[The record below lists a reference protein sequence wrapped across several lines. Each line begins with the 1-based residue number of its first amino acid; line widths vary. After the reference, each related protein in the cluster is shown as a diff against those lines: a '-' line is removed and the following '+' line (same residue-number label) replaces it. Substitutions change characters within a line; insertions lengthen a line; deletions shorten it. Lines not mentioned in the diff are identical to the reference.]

1 MLKMEII
8 HSAEGEKL
16 VFLSTLKNLLISHK
30 IQPGKKINSDRS
42 EGGRMLFLLA
52 MLLPRHLAG
61 TEPGFWYRGPKR

>member
-42 EGGRMLFLLA
+42 RGGEGCCSSWLC
-52 MLLPRHLAG
+52 
-61 TEPGFWYRGPKR
+61 